1 MIEHRLEVPR
11 TARYFSLGDAPTA
24 EHVWIALHGYGQ
36 LASAFLGYLATLNT
50 GSRLIVAPEALSRFY
65 HDQGRGPIG
74 ASWMT
79 REDREQEIT
88 DYVRYLDQVYAEVRA
103 RSSSRA
109 RFYLLGFS
117 QGVATA
123 GRWLERGASRHDA
136 YCFWAGT
143 LPPEMNLEMPH
154 PGLAGR
160 RIALAAGHRDEYLP
174 QDWLT
179 TESRR
184 LSAAAAEVRTFPFH
198 GGHRLDRTVLAQVA
212 AFFEAP

>member
-1 MIEHRLEVPR
+1 
-11 TARYFSLGDAPTA
+11 
-24 EHVWIALHGYGQ
+24 
-36 LASAFLGYLATLNT
+36 
-50 GSRLIVAPEALSRFY
+50 
-65 HDQGRGPIG
+65 
-74 ASWMT
+74 MT
-79 REDREQEIT
+79 REDREQEIA
-88 DYVRYLDQVYAEVRA
+88 DYVRYLDLVHAEVRA
-103 RSSSRA
+103 RVSTRA

-123 GRWLERGASRHDA
+123 GRWLDRGASRHDA

-143 LPPEMNLEMPH
+143 LPPELNLEAAH

-174 QDWLT
+174 PDWLA

-184 LSAAAAEVRTFPFH
+184 LGAAGGEVRAFPFH

-212 AFFEAP
+212 GFFEAA